1 MTKRRSLIPTLET
14 LEGRDCPSVD
24 AFVVGHTLFVRG
36 DDADNVVSITDDGL
50 GGVSADIDGT
60 TVDGTDIRRIN
71 VQTRDGNDTV
81 TYTASASLSA
91 SRHLGI
97 NLGKGD
103 DTFTMDAA
111 SGITSGSLN
120 VSLHGHQGDNTGT
133 ITLGTI
139 DEGASALFQLHGGN
153 GDDDF
158 TATFDGELN
167 GKLGLH
173 MHGGSGSD
181 TLTGEIT
188 VAEGSTGKLAAALQ
202 GGSGSDNLT
211 LNVTDGSETDGE
223 TGLAFFRAL
232 IQGGSGNNTVESTDN
247 VTVKGKK

>member
-24 AFVVGHTLFVRG
+24 AFVVGHTLVVRG
-36 DDADNVVSITDDGL
+36 DDADNTVTITDDGL
-50 GGVSADIDGT
+50 GAVSADIDGT

-91 SRHLGI
+91 SRNLGI
-97 NLGKGD
+97 DLGKGD

-120 VSLHGHQGDNTGT
+120 VSLHGHQGDNTAT

-139 DEGASALFQLHGGN
+139 DEGARALLQLHGGN

-158 TATFDGELN
+158 SATFDGELN
-167 GKLGLH
+167 GKLALD

-181 TLTGEIT
+181 TLAGDIT
-188 VAEGSTGKLAAALQ
+188 VAEGAPANSRP
-202 GGSGSDNLT
+202 S
-211 LNVTDGSETDGE
+211 
-223 TGLAFFRAL
+223 FRA
-232 IQGGSGNNTVESTDN
+232 GPA
-247 VTVKGKK
+247 VTTSR